1 MFDLIVIYPDY
12 FWCYFTCVM
21 FVVEVFTCVICGVQW
36 SLALNPGHTVVQ
48 CRHYQP
54 MLLGMGQLDDVHFLS
69 EANRQIAHLKW
80 FDFTEKNNYIYLS
93 LTKGIFQTVE
103 VGGVVCE
110 LIFLVC
116 FQPFTDG
123 DYCSFLFFFEIER
136 MIERKRRLN
145 TRYP

>member
-69 EANRQIAHLKW
+69 EANRQITHLKW

-103 VGGVVCE
+103 VGGVVRE
-110 LIFLVC
+110 LNFSCL
-116 FQPFTDG
+116 FYDG
-123 DYCSFLFFFEIER
+123 DCFSFLFLFEIER